1 MSLEA
6 EALADRRYLKRH
18 LSIWRIGAIVFLV
31 LLIISLILGLGLAP
45 SSWLTPDQIARVSV
59 KGLITDDVKFR
70 NLMADIKKTDSVRAV
85 ILHINSPGGTT
96 TGGEALFASI
106 RDVSSVKPVVAVFGT
121 VATSAAYLIGIASD
135 YVISRGNTITGSI
148 GVIVQWAEVTDL
160 LGKIG
165 VKMESVK
172 SGSLKAAPSPFE
184 PTTEEARKVTLELVE
199 ESQKWFNDLVVERR
213 KIAPD
218 VLANL
223 TSGRIFTGR
232 QALKLKLI
240 DKIGGEEAAVKWLE
254 TNKGLAENM
263 NIVNWRAESSGPLG
277 IFSSLNNIRNIL
289 SGLKLEKLA
298 NFVKLQEKF
307 DILQLDG
314 LISVWH
320 PS

>member
-1 MSLEA
+1 
-6 EALADRRYLKRH
+6 
-18 LSIWRIGAIVFLV
+18 
-31 LLIISLILGLGLAP
+31 
-45 SSWLTPDQIARVSV
+45 LTPDQIARVSV